1 MQIEAVRLNITNL
14 AFTNFVVFL
23 CYKNI
28 VLDDEESEM
37 SWKKTIEL
45 EFIRSRI
52 ATAVRVKSIS
62 IKIYFDSF
70 GGSSIEIHIFKSHQ
84 NAIEWK
90 HVGLQFIVQ
99 IMGNL
104 WTYFAVQSHLM
115 SSYQPNVKTV
125 CITLLCRFG
134 FFVRQRDA
142 SKILAYARHSSTVWD
157 YGTMKGN
164 TA

>member
-1 MQIEAVRLNITNL
+1 MQIEAVRLKIPNL

-28 VLDDEESEM
+28 VLEM
-37 SWKKTIEL
+37 NWWWAGKKTIEL